1 MSVESMFFTVVLVAA
16 FALFAR
22 SVRRLHSYLML
33 GKPEDRFDAPGRRT
47 INVLRVAFGQSK
59 LLREPFAGILHF
71 LIFWGFVVL
80 LAAVAE
86 SIGEGLIPGFSLSF
100 IGPLYSPLAFL
111 EDLVGALVVVAV
123 LVSLYRRLLA
133 PPKRLQVTGH
143 EKWEAIL
150 ILGLIMLVMITMF
163 GQNATRIAAGRG
175 EAGSTRFLS
184 GMLAGLF
191 SGLSLSGIT
200 AWFHVFFWGHIM
212 AVLTFLN
219 YLPYSK
225 HLHVLTSIP
234 NVYFS
239 SLRPKGIIKPIN
251 LADETLTKYGATDI
265 DDLTWKQLLDG
276 YTCTHCGRCTSACPA
291 NNTGKAL
298 NPKKIVLDVRART
311 FEKAPL
317 VVAANAGAPAGDDV
331 ILAHQLLDNFIT
343 EQELWDCTTC
353 MACVQECPVTIEHLE
368 TILDLRKGLVLNES
382 RFPEELKSTFAN
394 LERNYT
400 PWGFS
405 HSTRADWAKGL
416 DVPLMAEKKQ
426 AEVLFWVGCAGAYDS
441 RYQNVSRAFAKLMNM
456 AGVDF
461 AILGTEEKCNGDPAR
476 RMGNEYLAQT
486 LITENVATLNG
497 YNVKKI
503 VVTCPHCLQSL
514 GKEYKQFGGDY
525 EVEHHSTFLKK
536 LMDEGKLALSAAR
549 RAKIVFHDPCYLG
562 RYNDVYGAP
571 RDLID
576 AIGGTERVEMERS
589 RSRSFCCGAG
599 GGRMWME
606 EREGKRVNL
615 ERTDQALAVTPD
627 VIGTGCP
634 FCMTMLTDGVKERA
648 AEQVQ
653 VKDLAELILEAMEN
667 THAATPPQE
676 TAGS

>member
-1 MSVESMFFTVVLVAA
+1 MSVESMLFTVLLVAA
-16 FALFAR
+16 FSLFAR

-33 GKPEDRFDAPGRRT
+33 GKPENRFGAPIRR
-47 INVLRVAFGQSK
+47 IGNVLRVAFGQSK
-59 LLREPFAGILHF
+59 LLREPFAGMLHF

-80 LAAVAE
+80 LTAVAE
-86 SIGEGLIPGFSLSF
+86 SIAEGLIPGFSLSF
-100 IGPLYSPLAFL
+100 IGPVYPPLVFL
-111 EDLVGALVVVAV
+111 QDFVGGLVVIAV
-123 LVSLYRRLLA
+123 SVSLYRRQFS
-133 PPKRLQVTGH
+133 PPKRLQVAGR

-150 ILGLIMLVMITMF
+150 ILCLIMLVMITMF
-163 GQNATRIAAGRG
+163 GQNATRIAAGKG
-175 EAGSTRFLS
+175 EADSARFLS

-191 SGLSLSGIT
+191 SGMSISGIMT
-200 AWFHVFFWGHIM
+200 WFHVFFWGHMI
-212 AVLTFLN
+212 AVLGFLN

-239 SLRPKGIIKPIN
+239 SHRPKGAIKPIN

-276 YTCTHCGRCTSACPA
+276 YTCTHCGRCTAACPA
-291 NNTGKAL
+291 NNTGKVL
-298 NPKKIVLDVRART
+298 NPKKIILDVHDRT

-317 VVAANAGAPAGDDV
+317 VVAAKEGGAPGDDG
-331 ILAHQLLDNFIT
+331 ILSHQLLDNFIT

-353 MACVQECPVTIEHLE
+353 MACVQECPVMIEHLD
-368 TILDLRKGLVLNES
+368 TIMDLRKGLVLNES

-416 DVPLMAEKKQ
+416 DIPLMADKKQ
-426 AEVLFWVGCAGAYDS
+426 AAVLFWVGCAGAYDS
-441 RYQNVSRAFAKLMNM
+441 RYQNVSRAFARLLKM
-456 AGVDF
+456 ADVDF

-486 LITENVATLNG
+486 LITENIATLNG
-497 YNVKKI
+497 YSVKKI

-525 EVEHHSTFLKK
+525 EVVHHSTFLRD
-536 LMDEGKLALSAAR
+536 LIEDGKLTLPAER
-549 RAKIVFHDPCYLG
+549 REKVVFHDPCYLG
-562 RYNDVYGAP
+562 RYSDEYDAP

-576 AIGGTERVEMERS
+576 AIDGTERVEMERS

-615 ERTDQALAVTPD
+615 ERTDQALAVKPD

-653 VKDLAELILEAMEN
+653 VKDLAELILEAME
-667 THAATPPQE
+667 ATRVTTSAQE
-676 TAGS
+676 NRS